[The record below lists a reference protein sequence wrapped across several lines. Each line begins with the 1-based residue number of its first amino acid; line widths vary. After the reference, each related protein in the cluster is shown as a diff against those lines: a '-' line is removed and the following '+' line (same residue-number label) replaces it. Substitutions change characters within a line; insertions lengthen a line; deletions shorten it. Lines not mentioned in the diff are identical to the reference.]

1 MIKFYYVCGGE
12 KVIDITKIKIYM
24 LVRNINLTLLANKLN
39 KLKSTLHRWFVQ
51 GNMPV
56 KYAGEI
62 VKILNIPKEELE
74 EIFFKLQ

>member
-1 MIKFYYVCGGE
+1 M
-12 KVIDITKIKIYM
+12 IDITKIKIYM

-39 KLKSTLHRWFVQ
+39 KPKSTLHRWFVQ
-51 GNMPV
+51 GNMSV